1 MASTGQDYSDIFPPN
16 NWIFCLPALGVK
28 QDGEF
33 ERIYLKW
40 DKIPKHGQ
48 QWKYWHHFFS
58 QVFGVT
64 TGKKCIFFSKM
75 HLLEKDSFEK
85 DTSLILLSHPD

>member
-1 MASTGQDYSDIFPPN
+1 MASARLYSDIFPPN
-16 NWIFCLPALGVK
+16 NWIFRLPALGEK
-28 QDGEF
+28 QGWESIWS
-33 ERIYLKW
+33 EK
-40 DKIPKHGQ
+40 KIPKHGQ
-48 QWKYWHHFFS
+48 QWNYWHHFFS

-85 DTSLILLSHPD
+85 NTSLILLSHPD